1 MQPNPVLKKLG
12 FEPDDRVVII
22 HTDDIGMCQA
32 TVDAFADL
40 ADFGLISSGA
50 VMVPCPWFLKAAEF
64 SRNNPEADLGVHL
77 TLTCEYDYYRWGP
90 ISTRNPASG
99 LLDEQGCMHKTSE
112 AVWADADP
120 DAALGELDAQI
131 RRALAEGMNLTHIDT
146 HMGTVAHPQLVPGYI
161 QLART
166 YGLPPMIPRLTPEEL
181 MAQSHAD
188 LDTAM
193 LMVGMIMA
201 LEEMGIPLLDG
212 LTGMPLDD
220 PSDRLEKVKATLG
233 AVKPGLTHFIIH
245 PAKDTP
251 ELRAITPSWP
261 SRVADYETFTS
272 EAVRDFIR
280 AEGIQVIG
288 YRAVQALMPEIN

>member
-1 MQPNPVLKKLG
+1 
-12 FEPDDRVVII
+12 
-22 HTDDIGMCQA
+22 
-32 TVDAFADL
+32 
-40 ADFGLISSGA
+40 
-50 VMVPCPWFLKAAEF
+50 
-64 SRNNPEADLGVHL
+64 
-77 TLTCEYDYYRWGP
+77 
-90 ISTRNPASG
+90 
-99 LLDEQGCMHKTSE
+99 
-112 AVWADADP
+112 
-120 DAALGELDAQI
+120 
-131 RRALAEGMNLTHIDT
+131 
-146 HMGTVAHPQLVPGYI
+146 YI

-212 LTGMPLDD
+212 LSGMPLDD